1 MITIVAKLQAEA
13 GKEAELEAALMEM
26 VGAVKTN
33 EPDVPTYSLHVAD
46 DDPTLYLFYEQYAN
60 ADAQKAHGETD
71 HMKTLGSSLQG
82 LLAGR
87 PEIGRYTQ
95 IAGVGD
101 DA

>member
-13 GKEAELEAALMEM
+13 GKEPELEAALMAM
-26 VGAVKTN
+26 VEAVKAN
-33 EPDVPTYSLHVAD
+33 ESEVPTYSLHLSD
-46 DDPTLYLFYEQYAN
+46 EDPTVYLFYEQYAS

-71 HMKTLGSSLQG
+71 HMKTLGGSLQG

-95 IAGVGD
+95 IAGVTD
-101 DA
+101 D